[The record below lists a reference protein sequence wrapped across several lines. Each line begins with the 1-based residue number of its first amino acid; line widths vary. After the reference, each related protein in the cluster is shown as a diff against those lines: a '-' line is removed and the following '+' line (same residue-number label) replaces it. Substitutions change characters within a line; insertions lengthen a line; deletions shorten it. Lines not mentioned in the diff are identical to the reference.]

1 MDNLAIHFLNDE
13 DEPVTQEAVDK
24 LIGNIRKNQCRS
36 AWLALDEYGE
46 EDFLSVDIDNGWAAL
61 SFNTWDEEDAHM
73 YQPVN
78 PEYDT
83 SKEDAPVNIGGQT
96 PVLKRNALN
105 DLNLAAECVL
115 HFAKTGELYS
125 ELEWEEVEKL
135 ASKEI

>member
-1 MDNLAIHFLNDE
+1 MTDLAIRFLNDE

-24 LIGNIRKNQCRS
+24 LVHKIRKNRISS
-36 AWLALDEYGE
+36 AYLSLDEYGE

-61 SFNTWDEEDAHM
+61 AFNSWDEEGNAHM

-78 PEYDT
+78 SEYEE
-83 SKEDAPVNIGGQT
+83 SQADAPVFIGGQT

-115 HFAKTGELYS
+115 HFAKTGQLYS
-125 ELEWEEVEKL
+125 GLKWEEAE
-135 ASKEI
+135 

>member
-1 MDNLAIHFLNDE
+1 MEEFAIHFLNDE
-13 DEPVTQEAVDK
+13 DEPVTQESVDK
-24 LIGNIRKNQCRS
+24 LIRKIRNNHCRF

-61 SFNTWDEEDAHM
+61 TFHTWDEEGDAHM

-78 PEYDT
+78 PWYDAL
-83 SKEDAPVNIGGQT
+83 KEEAPVNIGGQT

-105 DLNLAAECVL
+105 DLNLAAECVI

-125 ELEWEEVEKL
+125 DLKWEEVE
-135 ASKEI
+135 